1 MQNYPVFS
9 SEKIIY
15 GTDSKLNHRL
25 KSPIVYDALFEDVKV
40 DASYLRSLLVNGATA
55 MHEKLCS
62 YAADQLPGGRYW
74 NPDKQIQDVLS
85 QLQPSND
92 VCESILGLN
101 DYLTTAVPNLHQ
113 MSRSN
118 LVQLKKNKTM
128 KWLSHLP
135 SEKQTTVIDMAVK
148 QRRKVKLTYNEE
160 QTARAEHRKQA
171 MIKNHAKRQAM
182 KKRLYEEKQKLSK
195 LHLITT
201 SQEPKEELE
210 NIDVKAISATRKR

>member
-1 MQNYPVFS
+1 MEHN
-9 SEKIIY
+9 
-15 GTDSKLNHRL
+15 KLNHHL
-25 KSPIVYDALFEDVKV
+25 KSPIVYSALFEDVKV
-40 DASYLRSLLVNGATA
+40 DASYLQSLLVKGATT
-55 MHEKLCS
+55 MQEKLCS

-74 NPDKQIQDVLS
+74 KQIQDVLS

-113 MSRSN
+113 MSHLN

-135 SEKQTTVIDMAVK
+135 SEKQTAVIDMAVK
-148 QRRKVKLTYNEE
+148 QRRQVKQTYNEE
-160 QTARAEHRKQA
+160 QTARAKHRKQA
-171 MIKNHAKRQAM
+171 MIKDHAKREAM
-182 KKRLYEEKQKLSK
+182 KKWLYEEKQKLSQ

-201 SQEPKEELE
+201 SQELKEEFRRRQSVPQERDL
-210 NIDVKAISATRKR
+210 

>member
-1 MQNYPVFS
+1 M
-9 SEKIIY
+9 
-15 GTDSKLNHRL
+15 
-25 KSPIVYDALFEDVKV
+25 
-40 DASYLRSLLVNGATA
+40 DASYLQSLLVKGATT
-55 MHEKLCS
+55 MQEKLCS

-92 VCESILGLN
+92 VCESVLGLN
-101 DYLTTAVPNLHQ
+101 DYVTTAVPNLHQ

-128 KWLSHLP
+128 MWLSHLP
-135 SEKQTTVIDMAVK
+135 SEKQTAVDMAVK
-148 QRRKVKLTYNEE
+148 QRRQVKQTYNEE

-171 MIKNHAKRQAM
+171 MIKDHAKREAM
-182 KKRLYEEKQKLSK
+182 KKQLYEEKQKLSQ

-201 SQEPKEELE
+201 SQELKEEFKKL
-210 NIDVKAISATRKR
+210 T